1 MMVFYDDSLCG
12 SIYLNPEVVAV
23 GTSDLRLKFY
33 MTENTITLSLRGRN
47 QIVMCLEDLSIVVQ
61 YLSQ

>member
-23 GTSDLRLKFY
+23 GTSDLGLKFY

>member
-23 GTSDLRLKFY
+23 GTSDLGLKFY
-33 MTENTITLSLRGRN
+33 ITENTITLSLRGRN
-47 QIVMCLEDLSIVVQ
+47 QSDVS
-61 YLSQ
+61 